1 MKIHKKIILVV
12 AIATMALVLAISAF
26 AAASTFNGDTVDHN
40 EVYYGAQ
47 VSTTGNV
54 NLKFLYTDLGSAEAM
69 VAEVIDPSGNEI
81 ASYEF
86 VKDEIA
92 VKSGKYC
99 ITVPLAPSQMTCTV
113 KVYAKSSAGVGEAI
127 EYSVRQYAEDVLAN
141 AGFAS
146 YHSTMRALLN
156 WGAMAQE
163 TFDESTDAIAN
174 DGIYSRDTN
183 PIEGLASIPFN
194 NGAVNSSE
202 HITGY
207 KYSVSIEPDNTVMN
221 LYVTYTGEGTL
232 SATVSKNNG
241 EAKETSVI
249 ETNVENVYLVRI
261 SNLGVAVYDAAY
273 TVTVTDES
281 ETFTATKSV
290 LEYLNTL
297 AFTTDENLV
306 KYNDVAKAMYQF
318 YTAARKTVSVES
330 CTHKTIHW
338 VANDENTS
346 FVACSLCLEVMGTRA
361 IGNDVERYLPAD
373 MIVDWGTNH
382 GTQTR
387 TLLSDDDGTEY
398 VRIDNFGVR
407 GNWGAWNVFG
417 DANAPVSGQYM
428 VIKFRIGANGLGQ
441 TYLKMY
447 TSTQS
452 TGLTDEKQGVA
463 LRVAEDNCWHTVVID
478 LAAQVKNSS
487 GATEI
492 VKENGEY
499 AVSFLAIRPFSGYQ
513 STGSNEAGWTTL
525 PAADDYMDISY
536 IAYCDNID
544 DIKGVVEEDYYEY
557 AQGSANSHLY
567 VTEDNTNLSLDYNL
581 SLEEIKYHSVVTG
594 TGIGHAEIVKD
605 KNDCD
610 YVRLTPKVTGY
621 GPYLYVNY
629 SAAQGNSG
637 KYLVLKYRTN
647 SPAAWTELYSSTSVV
662 SPTGSEKFWAT
673 SQGDEKWHVFILDV
687 EKSEQDGSVD
697 TFVADADGNFA
708 AKHLR
713 LQICYNKASPD
724 YYYDIAVLDWAE
736 TIDEAF
742 AKVEGEDIKY
752 GYYNGSKWV
761 DVAHRNDA
769 YDLAAT
775 EIQAAA
781 NANGYA
787 LGSVELKNDAG
798 FDYVR
803 IYNNSTATS
812 NAHWAYSYADAEGVS
827 GQYLIFKY
835 RTNVESGWLQFAT
848 STNEVIT
855 DYFADKSQRS
865 WYLMAKN
872 EEWHTVIVDLG
883 QSVSDDG
890 VVRFTENGSDNL
902 AARFI
907 GFRPFYNTLSADDY
921 MDFAYIKWAVTAKE
935 AAEIVAAEINVDFGY
950 YKGGLWNSLEL
961 PQ

>member
-26 AAASTFNGDTVDHN
+26 AVASTFNGDTVDHN

-86 VKDEIA
+86 AKDEIA
-92 VKSGKYC
+92 VKSDKYC

-183 PIEGLASIPFN
+183 PIEGLVSIPFN

-513 STGSNEAGWTTL
+513 SAGSNEAGWTTL

-544 DIKGVVEEDYYEY
+544 DIKGVVEENYYEY

-610 YVRLTPKVTGY
+610 YVRLTPNVTGY
-621 GPYLYVNY
+621 GPYLYINY

-752 GYYNGSKWV
+752 GYYASKWV
-761 DVAHRNDA
+761 DEVRVTNA
-769 YDLAAT
+769 YDLTAEDVA
-775 EIQAAA
+775 
-781 NANGYA
+781 
-787 LGSVELKNDAG
+787 ELSQGAG
-798 FDYVR
+798 FANVTLDATGEFAYVR
-803 IYNNSTATS
+803 LEHGSTTG
-812 NAHWAYSYADAEGVS
+812 AYWFADYTDIKEDS
-827 GQYLIFKY
+827 GRYLIVKY
-835 RTNVESGWLQFAT
+835 RTNVPSGWSTFASGTEALPSAAFGKNNTQTSWSAHSNDGQWHIIVFDMSKTVADKGNLIVAPNESGLYLPKFFA
-848 STNEVIT
+848 
-855 DYFADKSQRS
+855 
-865 WYLMAKN
+865 
-872 EEWHTVIVDLG
+872 
-883 QSVSDDG
+883 
-890 VVRFTENGSDNL
+890 
-902 AARFI
+902 
-907 GFRPFYNTLSADDY
+907 FRPFSYGAVSGNYFDI
-921 MDFAYIKWAVTAKE
+921 AYVKWAAN
-935 AAEIVAAEINVDFGY
+935 AEEVSQKVGNETVSPGY
-950 YKGGLWNSLEL
+950 YQGGKWYATTLE
-961 PQ
+961 